1 MASPKTPKNILYVDD
16 EETLRLLVR
25 NQLTSEGYNVEVAD
39 DGDTAVEVMSR
50 SPQDLVL
57 LDIRMPRMSGI
68 EVLEEL
74 KKRQIK
80 PRIIMLTAVDDL
92 SVAIQCVK
100 LGANDYLTKPF
111 DLEHLLS
118 AIQRVLAR

>member
-50 SPQDLVL
+50 SPQDLIL

>member
-1 MASPKTPKNILYVDD
+1 M
-16 EETLRLLVR
+16 
-25 NQLTSEGYNVEVAD
+25 AD
-39 DGDTAVEVMSR
+39 DGDTAVDMLAR
-50 SPQDLVL
+50 SPKDLIL
-57 LDIRMPRMSGI
+57 LDIRMPRMSGV

-111 DLEHLLS
+111 DLEHLLA
-118 AIQRVLAR
+118 AITRVLAR

>member
-1 MASPKTPKNILYVDD
+1 MASAETPKKILYVDD
-16 EETLRLLVR
+16 EETLRVLVR
-25 NQLTSEGYNVEVAD
+25 SQLMSEGYEVQVAE
-39 DGDTAVEVMSR
+39 DGDVAVDVLSK

-57 LDIRMPRMSGI
+57 LDIRMPRMNGVA
-68 EVLEEL
+68 VLEAL
-74 KKRQIK
+74 KQKKIK

-111 DLEHLLS
+111 DLEHLLA
-118 AIQRVLAR
+118 AIKRVLAR

>member
-1 MASPKTPKNILYVDD
+1 MASTDTPKKILYVDD
-16 EETLRLLVR
+16 EETLRVLVKS
-25 NQLTSEGYNVEVAD
+25 QLMSEGYEVQVAE
-39 DGDTAVEVMSR
+39 DGDVAVETLSR

-57 LDIRMPRMSGI
+57 LDIRMPRMSGVA
-68 EVLEEL
+68 VLEAL
-74 KKRQIK
+74 KKKNIK

-111 DLEHLLS
+111 DLEHLLA
-118 AIQRVLAR
+118 AIKRVLAR

>member
-1 MASPKTPKNILYVDD
+1 MAPTQTPKKILYVDD
-16 EETLRLLVR
+16 EETLRLLVK
-25 NQLTSEGYNVEVAD
+25 NQLTNEGYDVQIAD
-39 DGDTAVEVMSR
+39 DGDVALDMLSQ

-57 LDIRMPRMSGI
+57 LDIRMPRMSGVQ
-68 EVLEEL
+68 VLEEF
-74 KKRQIK
+74 KKRGIK

-111 DLEHLLS
+111 DLEHLLG
-118 AIQRVLAR
+118 AINRVLAR